1 MNFDNIKSVI
11 RQNIVPILLGMFG
24 IILVIFGLF
33 QILVKNQNKGSL
45 ELESASEG
53 SNSAKEEF
61 IIDVEGAVI
70 KPGVYSLPSKARI
83 VDALAAA
90 GGLSED
96 ADRDYVEKN
105 INMAKKV
112 ADGLK
117 IYIPR
122 LGESVVV
129 EGASTGSSSNSVLN
143 INTAGQADLEALP
156 GIGPVT
162 ARKIIEGRPYADIN
176 DLTSKKI
183 IGSKLF
189 GDIKNSIAAN

>member
-1 MNFDNIKSVI
+1 MDFDNIKSVI

-53 SNSAKEEF
+53 LNSAKEEF